1 MNTPPDLVAL
11 SVAHASYDNLLVR
24 LTRLKK
30 KGGQND
36 RPEYGHG
43 PGTSTVTV
51 TSSPVTSSVDASLEH
66 PEVCQSQVPSSPKVR
81 IFGYFKESLGSES
94 GFSSP
99 MGPRRTTLSY

>member
-51 TSSPVTSSVDASLEH
+51 TYSPVTSSVDASLEH

-81 IFGYFKESLGSES
+81 IFGYSKESLGSES

>member
-66 PEVCQSQVPSSPKVR
+66 PEVCQSQVPSSPRVR
-81 IFGYFKESLGSES
+81 IFGYFKESLGS

-99 MGPRRTTLSY
+99 MGPGKTTLSF

>member
-11 SVAHASYDNLLVR
+11 SVAHASYDNLLLR

-30 KGGQND
+30 KWGQND

-81 IFGYFKESLGSES
+81 IFGYSKESLGSES

>member
-11 SVAHASYDNLLVR
+11 SVAHASYDNLLLR

-51 TSSPVTSSVDASLEH
+51 TSSPVTSSASFT
-66 PEVCQSQVPSSPKVR
+66 PK
-81 IFGYFKESLGSES
+81 KA
-94 GFSSP
+94 P
-99 MGPRRTTLSY
+99 MGTQMSF

>member
-43 PGTSTVTV
+43 TCHG
-51 TSSPVTSSVDASLEH
+51 LG
-66 PEVCQSQVPSSPKVR
+66 
-81 IFGYFKESLGSES
+81 GYFDSHGDLFPSN
-94 GFSSP
+94 
-99 MGPRRTTLSY
+99 Y

>member
-11 SVAHASYDNLLVR
+11 SVAHASYDNLLLR

-51 TSSPVTSSVDASLEH
+51 TSSQVTSSVDASLEH

-81 IFGYFKESLGSES
+81 IFGYSKESLGSES